1 MSLSCRGSS
10 CHSTVHHLTWATAAA
25 VQTLRK
31 CWIAMVLM
39 ETWCATLAA
48 MQCPSS
54 LKQWLM
60 LSLKTFTSL
69 VRRLHVAGMAYSR
82 LSIRHMKGNVLVFL
96 SLVCVCHCRW
106 WGWGEGARCWIFR
119 MEESSKLMSSKVS
132 SVEKPKTI
140 VLLQGAPTK

>member
-1 MSLSCRGSS
+1 MPGGKAITERGSLCCSCRTFQSPKKRADAQGKPDPSLMSESLSHSPSKPRPSPQFSPSCPPTMSRYKYNFSPLFNLKSFHMSLSCRGSS

-54 LKQWLM
+54 LKQ
-60 LSLKTFTSL
+60 
-69 VRRLHVAGMAYSR
+69 
-82 LSIRHMKGNVLVFL
+82 
-96 SLVCVCHCRW
+96 
-106 WGWGEGARCWIFR
+106 
-119 MEESSKLMSSKVS
+119 
-132 SVEKPKTI
+132 
-140 VLLQGAPTK
+140 